1 MPYLYTLLVVG
12 GLLLALPAQAQT
24 EPGDKPLPLQ
34 QRGQVVDKLLQ
45 ERLETLAPQLMRK
58 HDIDMW
64 ILVSREYNEDPVLK
78 TMLPSSWLSA
88 RRRTILVLSDR
99 GIRDGVDQGVE
110 ALAVARYDVGDL
122 FKKAWDPEQQPDQWA
137 RLAELVREHNPE
149 RIGVNQST
157 DFAQADGLVATDK
170 EELMAALD
178 DTYRSRI
185 VSAEPLAVGWL
196 ETRIEAE
203 LPYYRHAV
211 KIAHELIA
219 EAFSN
224 QVVEPGKTSTTEVE
238 WWLREQA
245 AALNLDVWFHPSVT
259 VQRQGDLEGN
269 PRAKV
274 EAILPGDLLHVDF
287 GITYLRLN
295 TDTQQQA
302 YVLRPNETQ
311 VPEYLRQALAD
322 GNQVQ
327 NILTAQFKAGRTG
340 NEILLSALAEA
351 KEQGLQP
358 SIYSHPIGYYGHGS
372 GPTIGMWDKQA
383 AIDGAGEYPLYDQT
397 TYSIELNTTVTGTEW
412 GQDLLIM
419 LEEDAIF
426 WNGEVHYLNGR
437 QTELHLIGARSKE

>member
-1 MPYLYTLLVVG
+1 MPYLHTLLLAS
-12 GLLLALPAQAQT
+12 GLLLASTAQALP
-24 EPGDKPLPLQ
+24 ESVDKPLSLQ
-34 QRGQVVDKLLQ
+34 QRGQVVDELLR

-58 HDIDMW
+58 HNIDMW

-99 GIRDGVDQGVE
+99 GVHDGVDQGVE

-149 RIGVNQST
+149 RIGVNQSA

-211 KIAHELIA
+211 EMAHELIA

-238 WWLREQA
+238 WWLREQV
-245 AALNLDVWFHPSVT
+245 AALDLDVWFPPTVT
-259 VQRQGDLEGN
+259 VQRQGDLDGN
-269 PRAKV
+269 PRAQV

-302 YVLRPNETQ
+302 YVLRANETE
-311 VPEYLRQALAD
+311 VPEYLSQALAD

-327 NILTAQFKAGRTG
+327 NILTSEFKAGRTG
-340 NEILLSALAEA
+340 NEILLSALAKA
-351 KEQGLQP
+351 REQGLQP

-383 AIDGAGEYPLYDQT
+383 AIEGAGEYPLYDNT
-397 TYSIELNTTVTGTEW
+397 AYSIELNTTVTGTEW
-412 GQDLLIM
+412 GQDLMIM

-426 WNGEVHYLNGR
+426 WNGEVDYLNGR
-437 QTELHLIGARSKE
+437 QTELHVIRSKE

>member
-1 MPYLYTLLVVG
+1 MPYLYPLLLIG
-12 GLLLALPAQAQT
+12 GLLLASPAQALP
-24 EPGDKPLPLQ
+24 EAVDKPLPLQ
-34 QRGQVVDKLLQ
+34 QRGQVIDTLLQ
-45 ERLETLAPQLMRK
+45 QRLETLAPQLMRK
-58 HDIDMW
+58 HNIDMW
-64 ILVSREYNEDPVLK
+64 ILVSREYNEDPVLR
-78 TMLPSSWLSA
+78 TMLPSSWISA

-99 GIRDGVDQGVE
+99 GIHDGIDRGVE
-110 ALAVARYDVGDL
+110 ALAVARYDVGDV
-122 FKKAWDPEQQPDQWA
+122 FKKAWNPEQQPDQWA

-149 RIGVNQST
+149 RIGVNQSA

-170 EELMAALD
+170 EELLAALD
-178 DTYRSRI
+178 ETYRSRI

-224 QVVEPGKTSTTEVE
+224 QVVEPGKTSTAEVE

-259 VQRQGDLEGN
+259 VQRQGDLAGN
-269 PRAKV
+269 PRAQV
-274 EAILPGDLLHVDF
+274 DAILPGDLLHVDF

-302 YVLRPNETQ
+302 YVLRPNETD
-311 VPEYLRQALAD
+311 VPAYLSQALAA

-327 NILTAQFKAGRTG
+327 NILTDQFKAGRTG

-351 KEQGLQP
+351 HEQGLQP
-358 SIYSHPIGYYGHGS
+358 SIYTHPIGYYGHGS

-383 AIDGAGEYPLYDQT
+383 AIEGAGEYPLYDQT
-397 TYSIELNTTVTGTEW
+397 AYSIELNTTVAGTEW
-412 GQDLLIM
+412 GQDLMIM

-426 WNGEVHYLNGR
+426 WNGEIDYLNGR
-437 QTELHLIGARSKE
+437 QTELHVIRATAE